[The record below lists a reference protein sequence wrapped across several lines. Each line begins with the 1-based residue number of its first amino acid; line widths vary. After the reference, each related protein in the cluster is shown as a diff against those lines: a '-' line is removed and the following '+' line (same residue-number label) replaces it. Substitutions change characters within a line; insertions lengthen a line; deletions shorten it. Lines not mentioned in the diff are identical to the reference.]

1 MNDLAALTSLI
12 FCAFTR
18 TMQSHLLVEQKE
30 RSCRLCLKSS
40 IFCALSNTKRRAR
53 AARCHDPVM
62 TITGRLWLTS
72 ISFDARSSSSSNL
85 FDKITISEN
94 KSSKSDKLN
103 IDMANSQAQKIDAI
117 KNIPLTEKII
127 ITSVLSFTSRDC
139 INYRKAVCEKASH
152 CMSMYLFSPPAFENK
167 FIYNKL
173 SSKLSNYFILPSRLT
188 RNCLCKFTRK
198 HNELIGQTIL
208 MDSC

>member
-1 MNDLAALTSLI
+1 MHSHAQCNLISAARVTYLKI
-12 FCAFTR
+12 F
-18 TMQSHLLVEQKE
+18 VEYKE
-30 RSCRLCLKSS
+30 RSYRLCLKSS
-40 IFCALSNTKRRAR
+40 IFYTLSNTKRWAR

-62 TITGRLWLTS
+62 TITGPLWLV
-72 ISFDARSSSSSNL
+72 SFHTRSSSNSNL

-167 FIYNKL
+167 FFLQQIVLKIVKL
-173 SSKLSNYFILPSRLT
+173 FYSALQTNYKLFMQIHT
-188 RNCLCKFTRK
+188 
-198 HNELIGQTIL
+198 QT
-208 MDSC
+208 